1 MIELQNILIVSGE
14 HSGDSLGGD
23 LVREFKKINS
33 NFQFFGIGG
42 TNMISEGV
50 RSIYDIEELN
60 VIGFSGIVFKY
71 RKLKKIANQLVQECI
86 TKNVKYVILIDYPGF
101 NLELASMLKN
111 ASQDIKIIFYVSPQI
126 WAWRFNRIHKIKKYV
141 DLQLLLFPFE
151 KKIYDRY
158 NIDNEVVGHPL
169 MGKMQS
175 MLETGLEIKTN
186 DENKVI
192 TLMPGSRTGE
202 IKRLLHLLLDSAKVI
217 HDKHPNTE
225 FLLPGINEKES
236 KFIER
241 KVETFKKE
249 NPNIKISYQFNNSAK
264 CIEKADMVILASGT
278 ATLEVA
284 YFKKPMIILYINSF
298 LTHFIGKRV
307 LLIPYVGLVNILAEK
322 FIVKELL
329 QSECTTKN
337 ITEEAFKILENK
349 LYREEMIY
357 NISAIKE
364 SLGTGDSSK
373 KAANAILKLISSSPS
388 PFPS

>member
-1 MIELQNILIVSGE
+1 MTELQNILIISGE

-23 LVREFKKINS
+23 LIREIKKINS
-33 NFQFFGIGG
+33 NYQFFGIGG
-42 TNMISEGV
+42 SNMISEGV

-71 RKLKKIANQLVQECI
+71 RKLKKIANQLVQECV
-86 TKNVKYVILIDYPGF
+86 TKNVKYAILIDYPGF

-111 ASQDIKIIFYVSPQI
+111 ASKDIKIIFYVSPQI

-158 NIDNEVVGHPL
+158 NIDNVVVGHPL

-175 MLETGLEIKTN
+175 MLETGLEIKTS

-236 KFIER
+236 KFIETNL
-241 KVETFKKE
+241 ELFKNE
-249 NPNIKISYQFNNSAK
+249 NPKIKISYQFNNSAK
-264 CIEKADMVILASGT
+264 CLEKADML
-278 ATLEVA
+278 
-284 YFKKPMIILYINSF
+284 F
-298 LTHFIGKRV
+298 
-307 LLIPYVGLVNILAEK
+307 
-322 FIVKELL
+322 
-329 QSECTTKN
+329 
-337 ITEEAFKILENK
+337 
-349 LYREEMIY
+349 
-357 NISAIKE
+357 
-364 SLGTGDSSK
+364 
-373 KAANAILKLISSSPS
+373 
-388 PFPS
+388 

>member
-1 MIELQNILIVSGE
+1 MTELQNILIVSGE

-33 NFQFFGIGG
+33 NYQFFGIGG

-50 RSIYDIEELN
+50 RSTYDIEELN

-71 RKLKKIANQLVQECI
+71 RKLKKIANQLVQECVR
-86 TKNVKYVILIDYPGF
+86 KNVKYAILIDYPGF

-111 ASQDIKIIFYVSPQI
+111 ASKDIKIIFYVSPQI

-158 NIDNEVVGHPL
+158 NIDNVVVGHPL

-175 MLETGLEIKTN
+175 MLETGLEIKTS

-236 KFIER
+236 KFIETNL
-241 KVETFKKE
+241 ELFKNE
-249 NPNIKISYQFNNSAK
+249 NPKIKISYQFNNSAK
-264 CIEKADMVILASGT
+264 CLEKADMVILASGT

-322 FIVKELL
+322 FIVKEYL
-329 QSECTTKN
+329 QSECNTEN
-337 ITEEAFKILENK
+337 ITQEAFKILENK
-349 LYREEMIY
+349 LYREEMIS
-357 NISAIKE
+357 NVSAIKE

-373 KAANAILKLISSSPS
+373 KAANAILKLISSSPPPS
-388 PFPS
+388 PS